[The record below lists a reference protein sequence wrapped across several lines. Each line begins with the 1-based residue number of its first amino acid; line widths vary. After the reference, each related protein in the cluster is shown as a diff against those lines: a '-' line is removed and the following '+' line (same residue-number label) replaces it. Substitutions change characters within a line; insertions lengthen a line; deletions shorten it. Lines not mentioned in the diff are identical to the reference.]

1 MKKLIELSLETLIYL
16 EKFIISLNHSS
27 DNIRIKTCVM
37 DINRCIEHGKYYTN
51 DISLYNPYE
60 FRFHNALVNLL
71 DSVKDNDWGLLL
83 S

>member
-37 DINRCIEHGKYYTN
+37 DINRCIEHRYT
-51 DISLYNPYE
+51 IHMSLD
-60 FRFHNALVNLL
+60 FIMH
-71 DSVKDNDWGLLL
+71 
-83 S
+83 